1 MVIDRSVLHR
11 IPKRWV
17 RAGGAILA
25 IATSIFV
32 VVAVVRQWD
41 DLATIV
47 RDADPGWLV
56 ASVAVFAAA
65 ELGYALAWPATL
77 RRAGFTV
84 GWATGAA
91 TFLVT
96 QTAKFVPG
104 AVWQHV
110 GRVGSSDRLGVPKRV
125 VAGALLIEAAASVAA
140 ATFIGAA
147 TGTLAP
153 LVVDDVGAGW
163 RTLELAVGTAVLI
176 GAPLAGARAA
186 SRVAGRRLLDERGS
200 VLVVAWHTAVWVAY
214 GLAAGLLAVGLGAPL
229 GPTVGA
235 FALSWV
241 AGFLVVG
248 APAGLGVREAVM
260 VAALAPTAGADAAL
274 AVSVGSRV
282 VWTAVQLGGAAL
294 ALPRAAR
301 ARRGRD
307 GDVDL
312 TPDPPGVPC

>member
-1 MVIDRSVLHR
+1 MVIDRSVLR
-11 IPKRWV
+11 RVPKGWV

-25 IATSIFV
+25 ITTTVFV

-41 DLATIV
+41 DLVSIV
-47 RDADPGWLV
+47 RDSDPWWLV
-56 ASVAVFAAA
+56 ASVAVFAVA
-65 ELGYALAWPATL
+65 ELAYALAWPATL
-77 RRAGFTV
+77 RRAGFAV

-110 GRVGSSDRLGVPKRV
+110 GRVGTSERLGVPKRAV
-125 VAGALLIEAAASVAA
+125 VGALLVEAAASVAA
-140 ATFIGAA
+140 ATFVGAA

-153 LVVDDVGAGW
+153 LVLDDVGPAW
-163 RTLELAVGTAVLI
+163 RVLELAVGFTALI
-176 GAPLAGARAA
+176 AVPLVGERAA
-186 SRVAGRRLLDERGS
+186 TRVAGRRLLDRSGS
-200 VLVVAWHTAVWVAY
+200 AFVVAWHTVVWVAY

-282 VWTAVQLGGAAL
+282 VWTAVQLAGAAL

-301 ARRGRD
+301 RVPSDEG
-307 GDVDL
+307 GEV
-312 TPDPPGVPC
+312 TSDPPPVPC

>member
-1 MVIDRSVLHR
+1 MVIDRSVLR
-11 IPKRWV
+11 RVPKRWV
-17 RAGGAILA
+17 RAGGAFLA
-25 IATSIFV
+25 IATTVFV
-32 VVAVVRQWD
+32 VLAVVRQWD
-41 DLATIV
+41 DLTAIV
-47 RDADPGWLV
+47 RDADPWWLI
-56 ASVAVFAAA
+56 ASVAAFALA
-65 ELGYALAWPATL
+65 ELAYALAWPATL
-77 RRAGFTV
+77 RRAGFDVSWGT
-84 GWATGAA
+84 AAA

-110 GRVGSSDRLGVPKRV
+110 GRVGTSERLGVPKRA
-125 VAGALLIEAAASVAA
+125 VAGALLVEAAASVGA
-140 ATFIGAA
+140 ATFVGAA

-153 LVVDDVGAGW
+153 LVLDDVGPAW
-163 RTLELAVGTAVLI
+163 RLLELAAGVAALVVVPLVGE
-176 GAPLAGARAA
+176 RAA
-186 SRVAGRRLLDERGS
+186 TRVAGRRLLDRRGAA
-200 VLVVAWHTAVWVAY
+200 LVVGWHTGVWLAY
-214 GLAAGLLAVGLGAPL
+214 GLAAGLLAVGLDAPL

-241 AGFLVVG
+241 AGFVVVG

-260 VAALAPTAGADAAL
+260 VAALAPAAGADTAL

-294 ALPRAAR
+294 ALPHAAR
-301 ARRGRD
+301 TRRGRD